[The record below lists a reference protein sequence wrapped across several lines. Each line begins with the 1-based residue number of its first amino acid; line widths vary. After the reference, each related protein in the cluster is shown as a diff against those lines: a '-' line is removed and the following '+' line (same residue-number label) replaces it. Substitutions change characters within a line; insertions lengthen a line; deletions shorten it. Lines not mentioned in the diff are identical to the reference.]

1 MYMCVCVCGHCIV
14 RPRLNNIPGFPAFVH
29 PPETAGAQAATHIA
43 VVGSSRHLVNGAPDF
58 LISSARYLYNNKVV
72 RPGN

>member
-1 MYMCVCVCGHCIV
+1 MCVWPLYIV
-14 RPRLNNIPGFPAFVH
+14 RLRLNNISGFLAFVH
-29 PPETAGAQAATHIA
+29 PPETAGAQTATHIA
-43 VVGSSRHLVNGAPDF
+43 VVGSSRHLVNGPPDF